1 MNLRHAPAK
10 KKLLAI
16 LAASILAVYVGILSP
31 RAGAYT
37 FYPEYQNYVHTYL
50 DSLGLGNWTY
60 LEKPMF
66 PVLLNDSEVP
76 IGQNWSIVCPLRAN
90 HTYHVYCYGAWINN
104 GSEPKTDYDI
114 YVYDPSGELEGCH
127 TESAGLPEHLG
138 TAVDEP
144 FFSPRYSGNYT
155 FVLVNDQRESKGAEQ
170 ATLTIIEKVECNAWI
185 EHYVDGKDSASLPTF
200 NTSWAY
206 ELVTESERVEA
217 WIRVPET
224 LDMYEA
230 RMYLMADPASER
242 GTILNDV
249 PLAWEPGLYGERC
262 GSYGGYNLE
271 SKEYRGLAYAS
282 CEFYGQDMFLN
293 FTSPNK
299 GKSLYHLVLIG
310 ETGNGTIEFLI
321 KTQFTNACLKPLT
334 APTRVYPNVDTTIAY
349 ISNITD
355 LRNAALQY
363 STDGWTNSTRLEM
376 EISENRTCS
385 AIIPGQSAG
394 TTVAYQ
400 IEAADVLEN
409 VLTSNGS
416 YAVKDGLAISLTA
429 AQEAITQGENVTVRG
444 LLTPA
449 VASLP
454 VYVHFTSANESKELL
469 CYTRSDGTFTT
480 TFRTNNTGMW
490 EARARFEGNSMLCE
504 NTSSTVSIEV
514 REPSFLA
521 QYSLYIG
528 GGAGAAALVGAIV
541 YWKKMR
547 Q

>member
-1 MNLRHAPAK
+1 MNLRHAPAR

-16 LAASILAVYVGILSP
+16 LAASILAVYVGVLSP
-31 RAGAYT
+31 KAGAYT

-50 DSLGLGNWTY
+50 DSPGLGNWTY

-66 PVLLNDSEVP
+66 PVLLNDSQVT
-76 IGQNWSIVCPLRAN
+76 IGQNWSAICPLRAN
-90 HTYHVYCYGAWINN
+90 HTYHVYCYGAWINS

-114 YVYDPSGELEGCH
+114 YVYSPSGELEGYH

-138 TAVDEP
+138 TTVDEP
-144 FFSPRYSGNYT
+144 FFSPRSSGNYT
-155 FVLVNDQRESKGAEQ
+155 FILVNDQRESRAAEQ
-170 ATLTIIEKVECNAWI
+170 ATLMIIEKVECNAWI
-185 EHYVDGKDSASLPTF
+185 EHYVGGKDSASLPMF

-206 ELVTESERVEA
+206 ELVTESQRMEV
-217 WIRVPET
+217 WIKVPET

-230 RMYLMADPASER
+230 RMYLMADPAFER
-242 GTILNDV
+242 ATMLNGV
-249 PLAWEPGLYGERC
+249 PLAWEPGLYGERY

-271 SKEYRGLAYAS
+271 SREYRGLAYAS

-310 ETGNGTIEFLI
+310 EAGNGTIQFLV

-334 APTRVYPNVDTTIAY
+334 APTRVYPNLDTTIAY
-349 ISNITD
+349 VSNTTD
-355 LRNAALQY
+355 LRNATLQY
-363 STDGWTNSTRLEM
+363 STDGWANSTRMEM

-385 AIIPGQSAG
+385 AIILGQPAG

-409 VLTSNGS
+409 ALASNGS
-416 YAVKDGLAISLTA
+416 FTVKDGMAINLTA
-429 AQEAITQGENVTVRG
+429 AQGAITQGENVTVTG
-444 LLTPA
+444 LVTPA

-454 VYVHFTSANESKELL
+454 VYVHFTSTNESKELL
-469 CYTRSDGTFTT
+469 CYTRSDGTFLAS
-480 TFRTNNTGMW
+480 FRSNNTGTW
-490 EARARFEGNSMLCE
+490 EARARFEGNNMLWE
-504 NTSSTVSIEV
+504 NVSSSVNIEV
-514 REPSFLA
+514 LEPSFLA

-528 GGAGAAALVGAIV
+528 GGAGAAALIGVIV
-541 YWKKMR
+541 YWKKFK